1 MAETGGEISASGGL
15 SRTDREASRA
25 LRPVINPDAYLGDGS
40 WEEWIDHFESSAL
53 VNGWDDPAK
62 LLWLRARLT
71 KRAQTAWKRLSE
83 EARATYEGAKEALCN
98 RFEPESKRELYSAQ
112 FQAKK
117 RRPDEPWADFAD
129 NLRVLA
135 DRAFP
140 ELQEEA
146 HEKLSLDRFLGEMT
160 NQQVAFAVRQRKPKT
175 LDDTVAHTLELESYL
190 KGKPAAVVSVVDEQA
205 EVAAMQARQDPVM
218 EVLQSLVQ
226 RMDHLEAS
234 AGYPVCERNPPGSRQ
249 GSSEAQLCVTGAE
262 RKATLRGDV
271 LLAANQDR
279 RETRRPQRCGTG
291 D

>member
-1 MAETGGEISASGGL
+1 MAETGGEISASGGP

-25 LRPVINPDAYLGDGS
+25 SRPVIIPDAYSGDGS

-53 VNGWDDPAK
+53 VNGWDDPTK

-146 HEKLSLDRFLGEMT
+146 REKLSLDRFLGEMT

-175 LDDTVAHTLELESYL
+175 LDDAVAHTLELESYL
-190 KGKPAAVVSVVDEQA
+190 KGKSAAVVSVVDEQA
-205 EVAAMQARQDPVM
+205 EVAAIQARQDPIM

-226 RMDHLEAS
+226 HMDRLEAS
-234 AGYPVCERNPPGSRQ
+234 ASYPSMGKEPPRKLTGKQRGPIVCHRCGKEGHFARGCAASRQPGPPG
-249 GSSEAQLCVTGAE
+249 
-262 RKATLRGDV
+262 
-271 LLAANQDR
+271 N
-279 RETRRPQRCGTG
+279 
-291 D
+291 